1 MRSSLTFPVGYRFRE
16 SEPPTRQTKSHLPA
30 SHNNVAM
37 RLTIFIIVLLLGGF
51 IWAGPVDSL
60 PSQNQFVIVLDA
72 GHGGGDPGNLG
83 SGLKEKEIALDVT
96 KRVGELLEKHRDV
109 KVIFTRSTDKFVKL
123 RERARIA
130 NDAKADLFVS
140 IHCNSV
146 ETPHAHGTETFV
158 LGLNR
163 QAENLNVVKNENA
176 VILLE
181 EDYKEHYAGFDP
193 NDPASFA
200 TSLLVQEDYLDD
212 SIEAAAIV
220 QKDLTANT
228 KFRNR
233 GVKEGNLAVLR
244 LSYMPSILIEIG
256 FLTNPKEA
264 KFLSSRSG
272 KEKTAQSIYQ
282 SLYSYVKSRDKNL
295 SSFRETGS
303 KPKPADDSVHFKVQI
318 SASSRDLE
326 TLPKNFKGLQNVSKQ
341 KSGVIIRY
349 YAGDTSSYQE
359 IKQVQQQAL
368 AKGFDG
374 AFIVAFRN
382 GEKIDLTQVLNE
394 G

>member
-1 MRSSLTFPVGYRFRE
+1 MIAYL
-16 SEPPTRQTKSHLPA
+16 
-30 SHNNVAM
+30 NNAAM
-37 RLTIFIIVLLLGGF
+37 RIISILLLCIGSYTF
-51 IWAGPVDSL
+51 AGPVDSL
-60 PSQNQFVIVLDA
+60 AVQNQFVIVLDA
-72 GHGGGDPGNLG
+72 GHGGDDPGNLG
-83 SGLKEKEIALDVT
+83 SGLQEKVIALDVT
-96 KRVGELLEKHRDV
+96 KRVGELLSKHREV
-109 KVIFTRSTDKFVKL
+109 KVIYTRTDDTFVKL

-146 ETPHAHGTETFV
+146 GTPHAHGTETFV

-181 EDYKEHYAGFDP
+181 EDYEEHYAGFDP

-220 QKDLTANT
+220 QKDLTANI
-228 KFRNR
+228 KLRNR

-264 KFLSSRSG
+264 KFLSSSRG

-282 SLYSYVKSRDKNL
+282 SLYAYVKSRDKNF
-295 SSFRETGS
+295 SRITENAIT
-303 KPKPADDSVHFKVQI
+303 PEPADDSVHFKVQI
-318 SASSRDLE
+318 SASSRDLD
-326 TLPKNFKGLQNVSKQ
+326 TTPQNFKGLRNVSKV
-341 KSGVIIRY
+341 KSGMIIRY
-349 YAGDTSSYQE
+349 YAGDTASYQE
-359 IKQVQQQAL
+359 IKQVQRDVL
-368 AKGFDG
+368 DKGFDG

-382 GEKIDLTQVLNE
+382 GKKIDLATVINKE
-394 G
+394 